1 MLLSFIDHLSFI
13 GDAMRTKHSAPR
25 GFTLVELLVVIAIIG
40 ILIGMLLPAVQQV
53 REAARRSACSNN
65 LRQISLASLNFES
78 SSGALPPGQTSATST
93 DIHHTWA
100 AYILPF
106 AEQGNQFDTIDFS
119 EASFRPFINARPS
132 PLPDNF
138 WSKAKYEMYTCPSHE
153 EIVHS
158 GVAAEFTHG
167 NYVANS
173 GYIDGIRQL
182 FSPSA
187 QGLQQRDEENPESV
201 RGPFEKAF
209 TLNSSDGVKLNAIH
223 DGTSNTAL
231 FAETKLFEGNDGR
244 GLLFLS
250 GGTYYQHFF
259 TPNSRGNDQ
268 NEFCDAATDQNTAE
282 FPCDDSLR
290 DSRFGRLTSRSDH
303 PGGVLVS
310 FADGHVSFVS
320 DSVDFFV
327 WVSMGT
333 RGEGDL
339 ESSVPPMIPII
350 QN

>member
-1 MLLSFIDHLSFI
+1 
-13 GDAMRTKHSAPR
+13 
-25 GFTLVELLVVIAIIG
+25 LVELLVVIAIIG

-65 LRQISLASLNFES
+65 LRQIGLASLNFES
-78 SSGALPPGQTSATST
+78 SSGSLPPGQTTTGNSGF
-93 DIHHTWA
+93 HHTWA
-100 AYILPF
+100 AFILPF
-106 AEQGNQFDTIDFS
+106 AEQNNQYDTIDFS
-119 EASFRPFINARPS
+119 IESFRPFVNAPGGV
-132 PLPDNF
+132 LPDDF
-138 WSKAKYEMYTCPSHE
+138 WSKAKYEIYTCPTHE
-153 EIVHS
+153 EVEHT
-158 GVAAEFTHG
+158 GTAREFTHG

-182 FSPSA
+182 V
-187 QGLQQRDEENPESV
+187 GEQQRDDENPVSL

-209 TLNSSDGVKLNAIH
+209 SQNTSDGVDLAAIS

-231 FAETKLFEGNDGR
+231 FGETKLFQGNDGR
-244 GLLFLS
+244 GLLFLGS
-250 GGTYYQHFF
+250 GTFYQHFF

-268 NEFCDAATDQNTAE
+268 NEFCDAATDQNAAE
-282 FPCDDSLR
+282 FPCDDSLKA
-290 DSRFGRLTSRSDH
+290 SRFGRLTSRSDH

-310 FADGHVSFVS
+310 FADGHVDFVS

-339 ESSVPPMIPII
+339 ESSVPPTIPII